1 MFFYNIKYWLNP
13 KNRHDRKIEKQFY
26 REIAKIGYGRK
37 YRRYQISCKT
47 FAPTDT
53 AVIPVIIKY
62 LDLFEQEGYRMA
74 FTSALG
80 VKGFYEASEYLIGE
94 YKKNMPPDYNERT
107 LNVISQTLARICDLR
122 YVDEYI
128 DFLSDNVS
136 FEAGYLVEML
146 GNMMVEKAV
155 PTIIKLLDCVAII
168 PQKWHDNILEDQ
180 KFYVSQCAI
189 KALGKFK
196 DSSLIQ
202 YLEKFLEPEKID
214 WIKFDCADNNKY
226 LKRIYREYK
235 ELATKAIEK
244 LKK

>member
-1 MFFYNIKYWLNP
+1 MLFDSIKYRLNP
-13 KNRHDRKIEKQFY
+13 KNRHDIKIKKQFY
-26 REIAKIGYGRK
+26 KEIAKMGYGRK
-37 YRRYQISCKT
+37 YRRYQICCKT

-53 AVIPVIIKY
+53 AVIPIIIKY
-62 LDLFEQEGYRMA
+62 LDLFEREGVKLQ
-74 FTSALG
+74 FINALG
-80 VKGFYEASEYLIGE
+80 VKGFYDASEYLIGE
-94 YKKNMPPDYNERT
+94 YKKNMLPNYNEPM
-107 LNVISQTLARICDLR
+107 LNEVSQTLARICDLR

-128 DFLSDNVS
+128 GFLSDNVS

-146 GNMMVEKAV
+146 GNMRVEIAL

-196 DSSLIQ
+196 DSSLVQ
-202 YLEKFLEPEKID
+202 YLEKFLEPEKLD

-235 ELATKAIEK
+235 ELATKAIAK
-244 LKK
+244 LKN